1 MNVSDIYIYSTNRT
15 RNDSVFSFRKLFP
28 FSSRQ
33 KKIEIKFLPKAGM
46 LRTFNLADRISISNP
61 LLLPWLLKCISSQSL
76 AAFGVI
82 LKYT

>member
-1 MNVSDIYIYSTNRT
+1 MCQIFTYIQQTEPEMI
-15 RNDSVFSFRKLFP
+15 VCFP
-28 FSSRQ
+28 SENCFLSPAD